1 MLLLLLLLL
10 PTTVTDFARGG
21 GGSVIQAGTVRE
33 KRESAQ
39 LQFPDKDHSPYLG
52 ERTVGKVYRGRK
64 EEEEEE
70 EATDGRLPD

>member
-1 MLLLLLLLL
+1 MLLLLLL
-10 PTTVTDFARGG
+10 PTTATDFAK

>member
-1 MLLLLLLLL
+1 MLLLLLL
-10 PTTVTDFARGG
+10 PTTATDFARG
-21 GGSVIQAGTVRE
+21 GGSVIQAGTGRE

-52 ERTVGKVYRGRK
+52 ERTVGKVYRGREE